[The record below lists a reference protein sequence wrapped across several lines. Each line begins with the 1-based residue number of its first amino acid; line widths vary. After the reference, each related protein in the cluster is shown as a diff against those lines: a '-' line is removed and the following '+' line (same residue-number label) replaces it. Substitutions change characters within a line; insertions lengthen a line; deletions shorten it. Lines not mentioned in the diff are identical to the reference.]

1 MLTLLILYL
10 VFLGTLMFRIL
21 IGLIVIVSSTFAFA
35 AGDPQ
40 QGKALSAVCVACHG
54 QDGNS
59 PAGAFPSL
67 AGQGQ
72 RYLVKQL
79 QDIKSGDRAAVL
91 MTGILDA
98 YSAQDMLDVAAYFS
112 AQTPAGG
119 AADPALLAQG
129 ETIYRADVARKN
141 IAACTACHSPTG
153 QGNAAAGFP
162 LLAGQWP
169 DYIEAQLKAFRSGV
183 RHNDGDGQMMRISAM
198 DLSDTEIAAVA
209 SYIRGLRK

>member
-10 VFLGTLMFRIL
+10 VFLGKLMFRIL
-21 IGLIVIVSSTFAFA
+21 IGIIITISSTFVFA

-40 QGKALSAVCVACHG
+40 HGKELSAVCAACHG

-59 PAGAFPSL
+59 AAGAFPSI

-79 QDIKSGDRAAVL
+79 HDIKSGNRAAIL

-98 YSAQDMLDVAAYFS
+98 YSDQDMLDVAAYYS
-112 AQTPAGG
+112 AQTPTGG
-119 AADPALLAQG
+119 AADPALLAEG
-129 ETIYRADVARKN
+129 EIIYRAGVARKS

-153 QGNAAAGFP
+153 QGNAAAAFP
-162 LLAGQWP
+162 MLAGQWP
-169 DYIEAQLKAFRSGV
+169 EYTEAQLKAFRSGV
-183 RHNDGDGQMMRISAM
+183 RHNDGDSQMMRLNAM
-198 DLSDTEIAAVA
+198 DLSDKEITAVA

>member
-1 MLTLLILYL
+1 
-10 VFLGTLMFRIL
+10 MFRIL

-98 YSAQDMLDVAAYFS
+98 YSAQDMLDVAPIFLPRPPRVVPQTQRFWPRVKPFIEQASRVRTSLLVRPVIRQQGKVMRRRASHCLPDNGPTISKRNSKRS
-112 AQTPAGG
+112 AVVYG
-119 AADPALLAQG
+119 
-129 ETIYRADVARKN
+129 I
-141 IAACTACHSPTG
+141 
-153 QGNAAAGFP
+153 
-162 LLAGQWP
+162 
-169 DYIEAQLKAFRSGV
+169 
-183 RHNDGDGQMMRISAM
+183 MMAM
-198 DLSDTEIAAVA
+198 G
-209 SYIRGLRK
+209 R